1 MILGICWLPGN
12 DQSFQEHYVWNRLLR
27 TTTRKSWLNSAFCG
41 SQSVVIQP
49 ADQRKEVETN
59 IVQRNRTL
67 LAFFSWESPTTT
79 TTTTTTATTTRA
91 ATTTTTT
98 ARTTTA
104 TTAATTTDS
113 NEDAQSIQHHFWTE
127 SVDSELI
134 VIVVYGHWLRSIHVL
149 SLARTNIL
157 ASKVAKE
164 MCFLGH

>member
-12 DQSFQEHYVWNRLLR
+12 DQSFQEHYVWNRLVQ
-27 TTTRKSWLNSAFCG
+27 TTTWKSWLNSAFCG

-49 ADQRKEVETN
+49 ADQRKEVEQN

-67 LAFFSWESPTTT
+67 LALFSWESPTTT
-79 TTTTTTATTTRA
+79 TTTRTRTRTRT
-91 ATTTTTT
+91 TTTTTT
-98 ARTTTA
+98 ATTI
-104 TTAATTTDS
+104 DS

-134 VIVVYGHWLRSIHVL
+134 VIVVYGHWLRIIHVL